1 MAMDDPWGSPW
12 ADEIQTPHPVK
23 PKGDNF
29 AVKPTTPVK
38 AATLALDQKTNS
50 PWGDADDDGFGDW
63 AAGSAEEGNSFGL
76 GGADDSWESSTGH
89 GLEHVSTGKGSDA
102 LPIPWNNGSITPE
115 DGMPKLAP
123 SLLSK
128 SADILR
134 QSSPDPWAV
143 DTNREDNNADTAI
156 VPVEQHD
163 ARGIDQNP
171 IMGAN
176 TEKKVPADVAPLE
189 MVDRVL
195 PGDFGDG
202 DGISATNDTE
212 DIVKDLNTE
221 NVEILTPGQMAEPN
235 GYVQEAEHV
244 SSRPSSSPSEH
255 SHHDETI
262 QESPRTSLDEEPNR
276 PPIPRKVS
284 TKIQELVEHFDG
296 LAQREI
302 TQPIVSTTISLERTN
317 EDAKE
322 DEVEEGQD
330 EEEMDDFGDFED
342 VQSEIEESV
351 EESKSD
357 SPAKL
362 AVVEEPITNTR
373 EIVAEQEV
381 PRTLPSRKDLG
392 PVEFIVDTSAFD
404 QLYPGIEAKPP
415 SEKLFIPDTVPND
428 SFSSTEERKTW
439 YRISRYGTMRKYN
452 TGDDENYV
460 RVNWTQSQVRADT
473 LKIVARWI
481 EEDRISGR
489 VVLGG
494 ASKGSSI
501 FGWNDSRAAP
511 VPLAHAFAVK
521 SVMQKAKAATNE
533 SAVEIPREWPK
544 GLVHVRS
551 TSRTPSQ
558 SKPRR
563 KSSTKSVVSE
573 EAKSTAQLPV
583 ANFGWNAAPLGA
595 QESKPQSPVHA
606 EKTSASSFS
615 IPSLAAK
622 MSPARQSTS
631 SRTSSLLP
639 IEPTKRVLATNGT
652 TPRPHS
658 IAHTNI
664 SELSSLP
671 SLNPSNDEDDWGE
684 LVSSPSTNIPP
695 VLPPPVGPHHRATG
709 SLDSAFPLTASI
721 PRLSAAPTQSPKPV
735 QNDRWSVGSNEV
747 LKSQPTDSITTSI
760 SNTFSGNEFP
770 ISNNDYTSNAFSP
783 AAQTVNQPTTAANID
798 PWASADFSFFE
809 ISAVPISKPIPTPT
823 PKPIPSKSIAFNAA
837 TVSSIPPR
845 SQKSREE
852 IEQDRI
858 VQSVVNGLPDLSYM
872 LRR

>member
-12 ADEIQTPHPVK
+12 ADEIQTPDPVK
-23 PKGDNF
+23 PKGDDF

-38 AATLALDQKTNS
+38 AATLALEQKTNS
-50 PWGDADDDGFGDW
+50 PWDDADDDGFGDW
-63 AAGSAEEGNSFGL
+63 AAGSAEEGNGFGL
-76 GGADDSWESSTGH
+76 DGADDGWESSTGH
-89 GLEHVSTGKGSDA
+89 GLEHGSAGKGSDA
-102 LPIPWNNGSITPE
+102 LSIPWNNGSITPE

-134 QSSPDPWAV
+134 QPSPDPWAV

-156 VPVEQHD
+156 APVEQHD
-163 ARGIDQNP
+163 ARSIDQKP
-171 IMGAN
+171 IMGAG
-176 TEKKVPADVAPLE
+176 TETKIPADVAPLE
-189 MVDRVL
+189 MADRVL

-202 DGISATNDTE
+202 DGISATNDT
-212 DIVKDLNTE
+212 DDVVKDLNTE
-221 NVEILTPGQMAEPN
+221 NVEILTPSQTAEPN

-262 QESPRTSLDEEPNR
+262 QESPRTSLDEEPKR
-276 PPIPRKVS
+276 PSIPRKVS

-296 LAQREI
+296 LAQREV
-302 TQPIVSTTISLERTN
+302 TQPIVSTTISPERTN

-322 DEVEEGQD
+322 DEVEEEQD

-357 SPAKL
+357 SPAKS
-362 AVVEEPITNTR
+362 AVVEEPIANTR
-373 EIVAEQEV
+373 ETVAEQEV

-404 QLYPGIEAKPP
+404 RLYSGTETKPP

-501 FGWNDSRAAP
+501 FGWNDSKAAP
-511 VPLAHAFAVK
+511 VPLAHAFAAK
-521 SVMQKAKAATNE
+521 SGKQKATAATNE
-533 SAVEIPREWPK
+533 PVVEIPREWPK
-544 GLVHVRS
+544 GLVRTRS
-551 TSRTPSQ
+551 ISRTPSQ
-558 SKPRR
+558 SKSRR

-583 ANFGWNAAPLGA
+583 ANFGWNAAPQGA

-606 EKTSASSFS
+606 KKTSASSFS
-615 IPSLAAK
+615 TPSPAAK
-622 MSPARQSTS
+622 MPPARQSTS
-631 SRTSSLLP
+631 SRTASPLP
-639 IEPTKRVLATNGT
+639 IEPTKRVLPTNGM

-664 SELSSLP
+664 SVLP
-671 SLNPSNDEDDWGE
+671 FLPSNDDDDWGE

-695 VLPPPVGPHHRATG
+695 VLPPPVGSHHRATG
-709 SLDSAFPLTASI
+709 SLGSACPSTASI
-721 PRLSAAPTQSPKPV
+721 PRLSTAPTQSPKPV

-747 LKSQPTDSITTSI
+747 LKPQPTDSMTTSI
-760 SNTFSGNEFP
+760 PNTFSGNTFP

-783 AAQTVNQPTTAANID
+783 AAQTANQPTTAASID

-809 ISAVPISKPIPTPT
+809 ISTVPVSKPVPTPT
-823 PKPIPSKSIAFNAA
+823 PEPIPSKSVAFN
-837 TVSSIPPR
+837 TPTLSSIPPR

-852 IEQDRI
+852 VEQDRI